1 MPTQSLSDQPKRRFR
16 IDPEHQLLDM
26 MQKAVAR
33 LQGANIQIQLHN
45 ESVVLTGTV
54 QCWHEKQFVQERLRS
69 LSGNRTISNGLQ
81 VIGA

>member
-1 MPTQSLSDQPKRRFR
+1 MPTQSLSDQPKRHFR

-54 QCWHEKQFVQERLRS
+54 QCWHEKQFVQESLRR

-81 VIGA
+81 VVGA